1 MGMNTSLGYGNYNAG
16 FISFRMSQW
25 RGMTLQSNLIYGKA
39 LGTGSEVQSSSQ
51 LTLPDAYNIHSAYV
65 LQPWDRK
72 FVFNTFLVYQPSFF
86 KGQHGLLGRIAGGWS
101 FAPIVTLGSGLPL
114 SVQPTDAFA
123 NETYAGGQSFGEG
136 EGNDFAAL
144 QNAVQICPT
153 NFGSSRHNNPTLSD
167 PQNAGLEFGS
177 NLYGP
182 SMFQHADQ
190 AYFCFRNPILGIDG
204 SNGRG
209 AGILRGMPLWNV
221 DFSVKKNIRVT
232 ERVSVEFSTIF
243 SNPFNHN
250 QLSDP
255 YLILGHSHDW
265 GGLGGL

>member
-1 MGMNTSLGYGNYNAG
+1 
-16 FISFRMSQW
+16 
-25 RGMTLQSNLIYGKA
+25 
-39 LGTGSEVQSSSQ
+39 
-51 LTLPDAYNIHSAYV
+51 
-65 LQPWDRK
+65 
-72 FVFNTFLVYQPSFF
+72 
-86 KGQHGLLGRIAGGWS
+86 
-101 FAPIVTLGSGLPL
+101 
-114 SVQPTDAFA
+114 
-123 NETYAGGQSFGEG
+123 
-136 EGNDFAAL
+136 
-144 QNAVQICPT
+144 
-153 NFGSSRHNNPTLSD
+153 
-167 PQNAGLEFGS
+167 
-177 NLYGP
+177 
-182 SMFQHADQ
+182 MFQHADQ